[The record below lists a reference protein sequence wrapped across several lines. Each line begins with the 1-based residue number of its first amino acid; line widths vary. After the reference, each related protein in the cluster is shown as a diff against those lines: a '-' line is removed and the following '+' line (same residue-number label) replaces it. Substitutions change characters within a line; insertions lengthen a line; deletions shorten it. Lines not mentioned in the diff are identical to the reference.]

1 MRRGLALGRGRPGS
15 SIGLDAVDDE
25 GEDEGDE
32 ASGDEVEFEFITA
45 SLQEPEVRQ
54 FVFDQSEDV

>member
-1 MRRGLALGRGRPGS
+1 M
-15 SIGLDAVDDE
+15 DAVDDE